1 MKSKRKNIITLV
13 PDDYKRKLQLKYAR
27 ILLLSQTASILIVIS
42 FLTII
47 FTIMINQKVPLL
59 EDAPSE
65 KVYALIMIFYVIATV
80 ASVALT
86 WLISIRLSHKI
97 LGPLFRIENLLNQAI
112 ETGEIPTFTIRKDD
126 ELQNIVTLLNTLFE
140 NIKNKKCPEINGK

>member
-1 MKSKRKNIITLV
+1 MKSKRRTIITLV

-27 ILLLSQTASILIVIS
+27 ILLMSQTASILLVIF

-47 FTIMINQKVPLL
+47 FTIIINQKVLL
-59 EDAPSE
+59 STEEPP
-65 KVYALIMIFYVIATV
+65 KNLYALIISFYVIATV
-80 ASVALT
+80 ASVAIT

-112 ETGEIPTFTIRKDD
+112 ETGEIPTLTIRKDD
-126 ELQNIVTLLNTLFE
+126 ELQNVVKLLNTLFE
-140 NIKNKKCPEINGK
+140 NIKNKK